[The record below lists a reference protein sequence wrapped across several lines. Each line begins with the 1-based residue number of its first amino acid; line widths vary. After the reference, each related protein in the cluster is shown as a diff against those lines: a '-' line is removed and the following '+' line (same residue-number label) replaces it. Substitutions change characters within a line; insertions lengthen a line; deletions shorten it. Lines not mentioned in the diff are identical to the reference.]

1 MFLDDMPEEPYENS
15 QIDSEFCDFSFV
27 QLNALNSQ
35 YIEIQR
41 PMLSKRIPTL
51 ENISEMFTFLS
62 TDKEKLNSLN
72 IDNEQDLYLNKNK
85 SSELQNPFESEPNL
99 TKNDFLESSIVNEF
113 KSEENDDI
121 KSKPNLNLKEEEK
134 IEKIIPSNDKQDRIN
149 AITKSFNFI
158 FEILNKINY
167 PIEKIKEIREEIIT
181 QKDIENICLFEV
193 KSKKKKNKKC
203 FKNKNKPKATAQ
215 IKETNKNKKMKC
227 GRKSLNSSDI
237 SEGNHK
243 KECPDNIIKKI
254 KAFLFS
260 RVIKYVQEYININK
274 IDMKEKIKLLT
285 LDYKIVNKLEKKFN
299 LEILKEPLKDLISR
313 TISSKYKNHQDTQGK
328 YFNKKIIKKVLDE
341 EKNNDKINSLL
352 NMSFGQWIDI
362 FTYKKNW
369 EYNIQFKGI
378 KHFLEKIQKNND
390 AQYFSKVIF
399 YLFNYQKWFLHK
411 KGRNQKKNNKQK

>member
-1 MFLDDMPEEPYENS
+1 MFLGDMPEEPYENN
-15 QIDSEFCDFSFV
+15 QIDSDFCDFSFF

-41 PMLSKRIPTL
+41 PPMLSKSIPTL

-72 IDNEQDLYLNKNK
+72 IDNELDLYLNKNK

-99 TKNDFLESSIVNEF
+99 AINDFVESSIVNEF
-113 KSEENDDI
+113 KSEEKDDI

-181 QKDIENICLFEV
+181 QKDIENIWIFEV
-193 KSKKKKNKKC
+193 KSKKTKIKKC
-203 FKNKNKPKATAQ
+203 LKNKNKPKA
-215 IKETNKNKKMKC
+215 IIEKKEANKNREVKC
-227 GRKSLNSSDI
+227 GRKSLNSSDTTQ
-237 SEGNHK
+237 GNHK
-243 KECPDNIIKKI
+243 KDCPDNIIKKI

-260 RVIKYVQEYININK
+260 SVIEYVQDYININK
-274 IDMKEKIKLLT
+274 IKINEKIKLLT
-285 LDYKIVNKLEKKFN
+285 LDYKNVNKLEKKFN
-299 LEILKEPLKDLISR
+299 LEILNEPLKDLISR
-313 TISSKYKNHQDTQGK
+313 KISSKYKSHQD
-328 YFNKKIIKKVLDE
+328 FNKNIIKKVLDE
-341 EKNNDKINSLL
+341 EENNDKINSLL
-352 NMSFGQWIDI
+352 NMTFGNWIDI
-362 FTYKKNW
+362 FTYKTEW
-369 EYNIQFKGI
+369 EHNIRFKGI
-378 KHFLEKIQKNND
+378 KPFLEKIQKNND
-390 AQYFSKVIF
+390 AQYFSKFIF

-411 KGRNQKKNNKQK
+411 KGRKQKKSKKQK

>member
-1 MFLDDMPEEPYENS
+1 MFLNDMPEEPYENS
-15 QIDSEFCDFSFV
+15 QIDSEFDDFSFF

-35 YIEIQR
+35 YIEFPR

-181 QKDIENICLFEV
+181 QKDIENIWIFEV
-193 KSKKKKNKKC
+193 KSKKTKNKKC
-203 FKNKNKPKATAQ
+203 LKNKNKPKA
-215 IKETNKNKKMKC
+215 IIEKKETNKNKEVKC
-227 GRKSLNSSDI
+227 GRKSLNSSDTTQ
-237 SEGNHK
+237 GNHK
-243 KECPDNIIKKI
+243 KDCPDNIIKKI

-260 RVIKYVQEYININK
+260 SVIEYVQEYININK
-274 IDMKEKIKLLT
+274 INMKEKIKLLT
-285 LDYKIVNKLEKKFN
+285 LDYKNVNSLEKKFN
-299 LEILKEPLKDLISR
+299 L
-313 TISSKYKNHQDTQGK
+313 
-328 YFNKKIIKKVLDE
+328 
-341 EKNNDKINSLL
+341 
-352 NMSFGQWIDI
+352 
-362 FTYKKNW
+362 
-369 EYNIQFKGI
+369 
-378 KHFLEKIQKNND
+378 
-390 AQYFSKVIF
+390 
-399 YLFNYQKWFLHK
+399 
-411 KGRNQKKNNKQK
+411 